1 VWEQELLEIRKHA
14 SDANGIV
21 EAITD
26 ELGRYEFNEP
36 SERLRLSLSMLK
48 SSIDL
53 AAASTRLLVLN
64 PIAYGSAFT
73 TLNRPQLERFARGIF
88 FGSQKLATDRDLE
101 RFLQF
106 DKMPKKVS
114 FDKVFNAALEEI
126 ERQYANRG
134 KLGETEMLSF
144 LRSAKK
150 YLDGSVHGGK
160 VVHLSHYNDMV
171 CFDPRPLA
179 DGRLIKN
186 MTIVALVAMTQV
198 TYLHSGSEGTAQL
211 TVSTHFDKMLREY
224 FSADPDFPQPLA

>member
-26 ELGRYEFNEP
+26 ELSRYEFNEP

-53 AAASTRLLVLN
+53 AAASTRLLVLD

-88 FGSQKLATDRDLE
+88 FGSQRLAADSDLKC
-101 RFLQF
+101 FMQH
-106 DKMPKKVS
+106 DKMKKIS
-114 FDKVFNAALEEI
+114 FDKVFHAALEEI
-126 ERQYANRG
+126 NRRSANSG
-134 KLGETEMLSF
+134 KHGGTEMLAF
-144 LRSAKK
+144 LKNAKK
-150 YLDGSVHGGK
+150 YLDGAVHGGK
-160 VVHLSHYNDMV
+160 VVYRGYYNDMV

-186 MTIVALVAMTQV
+186 MTAVALVAMTQII
-198 TYLHSGSEGTAQL
+198 YLHSGSEGTAQL

-224 FSADPDFPQPLA
+224 FSANPNFPQPLA